1 MDLVE
6 ESGQLL
12 VSEWAAVLRRDQR
25 EDPRAAVRGGRRR
38 PGTGRTGPRSV
49 DAAALAVHAA
59 AARYAPSPTIAESS
73 NSSERSLFDTTDIGG
88 DDW

>member
-1 MDLVE
+1 MREAVDVLEQVGLV
-6 ESGQLL
+6 
-12 VSEWAAVLRRDQR
+12 R
-25 EDPRAAVRGGRRR
+25 
-38 PGTGRTGPRSV
+38 RSV

-73 NSSERSLFDTTDIGG
+73 SSGERSLFDTADIGG